1 MTGEQI
7 TPTPYRS
14 DELLTTR
21 QVSERFGIPMSTLRW
36 ARHANNPDFPPSF
49 ALSKRRIVYR
59 LSSCIKWLEQREAA
73 TRKGGGAVA

>member
-1 MTGEQI
+1 MVNNIPQQA
-7 TPTPYRS
+7 
-14 DELLTTR
+14 DESEILLSTR

-59 LSSCIKWLEQREAA
+59 LSACLAWLAEREAA

>member
-1 MTGEQI
+1 MTGHVK
-7 TPTPYRS
+7 TLDRLAS

-21 QVSERFGIPMSTLRW
+21 QVSERFGLPMSTLRW

-59 LSSCIKWLEQREAA
+59 LSDCLAWVAEREAA
-73 TRKGGGAVA
+73 TRKGGGAAA